1 MEECRKME
9 VKVEEGSVLLR
20 KFIRHVG
27 IYGLIP
33 IQAVKN
39 QRRAAA
45 ALTLRYTDRF
55 TN

>member
-1 MEECRKME
+1 MEECKKKE
-9 VKVEEGSVLLR
+9 VKVEGRSVLLR

-33 IQAVKN
+33 IQSVKK

-55 TN
+55 AN